1 MTSSPSLIL
10 DHRRQN
16 FGNEAAVAEAE
27 ASLLVHAFEGGASVS
42 PRDAA
47 AALVRDGLAVVD
59 AVVLQSAAA
68 RLRQHVDSRLSD
80 VCGATPPDGEPLL
93 GQIMCRRNRWDLK
106 LDLSEHPVAEALRQ
120 LLDALGPALVA
131 ALGRGAQLFEL
142 GALVADAGAP
152 RQPVHPD
159 TPYSRSI
166 SVATCMLALQDVDL
180 SMGPTHFLPR
190 THTERERS
198 ASWGRDPTDDDEIA
212 AALESSSTRIPAA
225 ALRRRGIPLL
235 RCGDALLF
243 DARTLHCGGAH
254 VGKRGARRILFY
266 ASFRAS
272 WAAGDWRGAGFEQ
285 PGTLLDRLRGRYHL
299 SRSGV
304 LVAAAPPLRK
314 RVASLLSAT
323 VACAFGVGVGAPR
336 RGRERASAWAC
347 CLLPLWRWL
356 VLAARRAL
364 LLAPLSRRPD
374 DHYSLLERRRG
385 LELCGEVVER
395 ASAAGVPWRTD
406 RHELA
411 ATTDLELDGVE
422 GLDAGREACAGR
434 ACGGEDGPNG
444 GWLERLEAALDAS
457 GAIETILQDISS
469 LYAVAREYLVLRE
482 IFLVR
487 YSALAGHQRALP
499 SHRDSNW
506 FSFVVA
512 LNSTASFEGG
522 GTCLRDAP
530 PICVPAGCCLTFVG
544 AQRHAAAAVTGG
556 TRFVLAG
563 FVDLR
568 APLRTRALCTRQ
580 MHAIDPRFVC
590 SSCEGTAL
598 DPLMSK
604 FVARVLER
612 G

>member
-27 ASLLVHAFEGGASVS
+27 ASLLVHAFEGGASVP

-225 ALRRRGIPLL
+225 ALRRRGVNGASLHHERREQAS
-235 RCGDALLF
+235 RCSAVATRCSSTRGRCTA
-243 DARTLHCGGAH
+243 AAH
-254 VGKRGARRILFY
+254 TSASAARGAPSSTRRSAPAGPRATGEGLGSSSQ
-266 ASFRAS
+266 ARCSTGSGAGTTSPARAS
-272 WAAGDWRGAGFEQ
+272 WW
-285 PGTLLDRLRGRYHL
+285 PPRLHSASEWPLSSRRL
-299 SRSGV
+299 SR
-304 LVAAAPPLRK
+304 AR
-314 RVASLLSAT
+314 SAW
-323 VACAFGVGVGAPR
+323 AWARLGVGVLPPPTLAVAGAGREESPPPRPPLEEARRPLLAPR
-336 RGRERASAWAC
+336 AAQGPRGTGAHAARGR
-347 CLLPLWRWL
+347 
-356 VLAARRAL
+356 RRAL
-364 LLAPLSRRPD
+364 
-374 DHYSLLERRRG
+374 
-385 LELCGEVVER
+385 
-395 ASAAGVPWRTD
+395 RTD
-406 RHELA
+406 RHPRRPPDRA
-411 ATTDLELDGVE
+411 AVRRG
-422 GLDAGREACAGR
+422 GGAGECGGR
-434 ACGGEDGPNG
+434 A
-444 GWLERLEAALDAS
+444 
-457 GAIETILQDISS
+457 
-469 LYAVAREYLVLRE
+469 VA
-482 IFLVR
+482 
-487 YSALAGHQRALP
+487 
-499 SHRDSNW
+499 HR
-506 FSFVVA
+506 
-512 LNSTASFEGG
+512 
-522 GTCLRDAP
+522 
-530 PICVPAGCCLTFVG
+530 PA
-544 AQRHAAAAVTGG
+544 
-556 TRFVLAG
+556 
-563 FVDLR
+563 
-568 APLRTRALCTRQ
+568 
-580 MHAIDPRFVC
+580 
-590 SSCEGTAL
+590 
-598 DPLMSK
+598 
-604 FVARVLER
+604 
-612 G
+612 